1 MVPIFAVKWAT
12 GFICCYMNRRLK
24 GFWVQVSL
32 YSTMNQHTSLVTRNT
47 TNLKGRKP
55 PTNSCTRVDLYH
67 GSLGSSLAIFFVLHG
82 ESNVPA
88 EFLPIIPPMTVSG
101 YPTVNKQ
108 KT

>member
-1 MVPIFAVKWAT
+1 MGNKLH
-12 GFICCYMNRRLK
+12 ML
-24 GFWVQVSL
+24 L
-32 YSTMNQHTSLVTRNT
+32 YDPKAKRFSGTSFPLLYNESTSIVTRNT

-55 PTNSCTRVDLYH
+55 PPNSCTRVDLYH